1 MAQQAESSGWDVATK
16 LEHSHGGVPCV
27 ATAEIRRLQ
36 AENEALRTALA
47 QHYID
52 QRAKELPE
60 LPEPDVYEY
69 DIETAMNVL
78 KAHSPDQLQSYGA
91 ACAAQAREHA
101 LSDAAESLFNLDID
115 SYGILPIRASMVIS
129 DCNMEIQKLKA
140 GE

>member
-1 MAQQAESSGWDVATK
+1 MTKQAEPSGWDVATK

-36 AENEALRTALA
+36 AENEVLRTALA

-78 KAHSPDQLQSYGA
+78 NAHSPDQLQSYGA
-91 ACAAQAREHA
+91 ACAAQAREVA
-101 LSDAAESLFNLDID
+101 LSDAKREAVKRHSAGEVGAVL
-115 SYGILPIRASMVIS
+115 IS
-129 DCNMEIQKLKA
+129 KAIKQLKA
-140 GE
+140 RK